1 MAKVNIGKCILRK
14 KTSVDGTPADGAWTV
29 IPTPKDGTT
38 SLNPTE
44 GTDIEATIEGGEVID
59 SESAATNYTLE
70 WEEWDE
76 KGQAPTF
83 DDVDGPV
90 RGEFALQ
97 CLPDRDESC
106 PGFQIDRSTIKAST
120 VFTTADGQR
129 TKYTAK
135 VLKPSSGKMVKKL
148 NVGGA
153 NPTAF
158 TLKVDNT
165 SVATQATASQPTL
178 TAGEAEL
185 TVTGTDLDKSHTAQL
200 IVGGN
205 TINLT
210 KDTVNSTSVS
220 AKFTGNT
227 SAGALTAIILDAQNL
242 KQFSE

>member
-14 KTSVDGTPADGAWTV
+14 KTCVNGAPATGDWAT

-38 SLNPTE
+38 NLNPTE

-83 DDVDGPV
+83 DDEDGPV
-90 RGEFALQ
+90 RGEFSLQ
-97 CLPDRDESC
+97 CLPDRDETC
-106 PGFQIDRSTIKAST
+106 PGFQIDRCTIKAST

-135 VLKPSSGKMVKKL
+135 VLKPAAGKMLKKL

-153 NPTAF
+153 NATGF
-158 TLKVDNT
+158 NLKVGNS
-165 SVATQATASQPTL
+165 SVATQATTEQPTL
-178 TAGEAEL
+178 TAGAVEL
-185 TVTGTDLDKSHTAQL
+185 TVTGTDLDKSHAAQL

-210 KDTVNSTSVS
+210 KDTANSTATS

-227 SAGALTAIILDAQNL
+227 SAGVLTAVILDTQNL
-242 KQFSE
+242 KQFSD